1 MEHKKYNQVPFELDI
16 IDIIEQKVKSLVEE
30 HWKDDPCP
38 PEFWVSLNNEDMNNQ
53 CIMLTIKHGYKFT
66 EKIFPRKNTDYG
78 YDCLL
83 NQMINMYNQTM

>member
-1 MEHKKYNQVPFELDI
+1 MEDKKYNPQFFNLNVI
-16 IDIIEQKVKSLVEE
+16 RIIEEYVQKIA
-30 HWKDDPCP
+30 KDNWDNDECS

-66 EKIFPRKNTDYG
+66 EKIFPRKNTEYG